1 MKYVLIS
8 WIGLT
13 DLRAPVETEEI
24 GLGPVAQ
31 AFEDRV
37 FDEAVLISDHAEDI
51 THKFITW
58 LSSKSRTPIKLYF
71 KKLSSPTHLGEIYQA
86 DVKIIEDTLARHK
99 EGVNLVFHLS
109 PGSPAMAA
117 AWILLGKTRYPAELI
132 ESSREHG
139 VKTASIPF
147 DISADFIP
155 DLLRKPDEQ
164 LERLS
169 AGLPP
174 EAPEFSDIIHRSP
187 VMDRVIAKARRVAV
201 RSVPV
206 LIEGESG
213 TGKELFARAIHMA
226 GPRRNKPLLSVS
238 CGAIP
243 SELVESH
250 LFGHEKGSFTGAN
263 RQHKGFFETANGGTL
278 FLDEVGELPLLTQ
291 VKLLRVLQE
300 DEILRVGANQAIKVD
315 VRLIAATNRPLTED
329 ISNGRFRA
337 DLFYR
342 LAVAVLKLPPLR
354 DRQGDVSLLIGE
366 LLKKINQES
375 ASDPGYEYKKV
386 SASAKN
392 ILLGHSWPGN
402 VRELLNTLRRAAIWT
417 IGPTVQAEDVREAL
431 LPLSPSRQVEI
442 LNKPLESGINLLEM
456 LAIVARHYLSRALD
470 ETRGNKV
477 QAAKLLGLPNYQTFT
492 NWHKKYVKG

>member
-1 MKYVLIS
+1 MKNILIS
-8 WIGLT
+8 WIGFT
-13 DLRAPVETEEI
+13 DLRAPTETEEI

-31 AFEDRV
+31 ALRSQV
-37 FDEAVLISDHAEDI
+37 FDEAVLISDHAQDI
-51 THKFITW
+51 TIRYVNW
-58 LSSKSRTPIKLYF
+58 LNSKTDNPIELHF
-71 KKLSSPTHLGEIYQA
+71 EKLSSPTHLGEIYQA
-86 DVKIIEDTLARHK
+86 DVKIIKATLARHK
-99 EGVNLVFHLS
+99 EEINFIFHLS
-109 PGSPAMAA
+109 PGSPAMAV
-117 AWILLGKTRYPAELI
+117 AWILLGKTRFSAEFL
-132 ESSREHG
+132 ESSKEHG
-139 VKTASIPF
+139 VKTVSIPF

-164 LERLS
+164 LENLS

-187 VMDRVIAKARRVAV
+187 VMERVIAKARRVAP

-213 TGKELFARAIHMA
+213 TGKELFARAIHKA
-226 GPRRNKPLLSVS
+226 GLRRNKPFVTVN

-250 LFGHEKGSFTGAN
+250 LFGHERGSFTGAI
-263 RQHKGFFETANGGTL
+263 RQHKGFFESANGGTL

-300 DEILRVGANQAIKVD
+300 DEILRVGGTPMIKVD
-315 VRLIAATNRPLTED
+315 VRLIAGTNRPLVED

-342 LAVAVLKLPPLR
+342 LAVAVLKIPPLR
-354 DRQGDVSLLIGE
+354 EREGDVSLLISE

-375 ASDPGYEYKKV
+375 ASEPGYEYKEI

-392 ILLGHSWPGN
+392 ILHGHSWPGN

-417 IGPTVQAEDVREAL
+417 TDPTIDAEDVREAL
-431 LPLSPSRQVEI
+431 LPLSPDRQVEI
-442 LNKPLESGINLLEM
+442 LNKPLESGINLPEM

-477 QAAKLLGLPNYQTFT
+477 HAANLLGLPNYQTFT